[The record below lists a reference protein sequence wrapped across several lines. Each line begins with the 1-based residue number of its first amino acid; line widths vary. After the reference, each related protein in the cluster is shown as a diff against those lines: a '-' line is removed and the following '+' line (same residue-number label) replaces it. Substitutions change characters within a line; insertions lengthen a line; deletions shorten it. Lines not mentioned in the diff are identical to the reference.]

1 MPVKIPA
8 ALPAYQTLSNEN
20 VFVMSL
26 KRASQQDIRPLR
38 VIILNLMPTKI
49 ATETQILR
57 CLSNTPL
64 QIEVDFLQTVSHT
77 SKNTAQ
83 EHLDAFYKEFS
94 EIRTNYYDGMII
106 TGAPVEQMDFD
117 EVDYWS
123 ELCEILDWTRTHVYS
138 TMFICWAAQAGL
150 NYFYGVPKHKLPE
163 KRFGVYRHDVLVK
176 GESLLRGYDDIFYA
190 PHSRHTE
197 VYREDIEKVAN
208 LEILAESAEAGVYL
222 LQDKENRR
230 VFVTGHPEYDIETL
244 ATEYFRDLDKGLPIS
259 IPKNYFPD
267 DDPTKAPVVRWRSH
281 GTMLY
286 TNWLNYYVYEEVPF
300 DLEDTAKWL
309 PHMGEKAARG

>member
-1 MPVKIPA
+1 M
-8 ALPAYQTLSNEN
+8 
-20 VFVMSL
+20 
-26 KRASQQDIRPLR
+26 
-38 VIILNLMPTKI
+38 
-49 ATETQILR
+49 
-57 CLSNTPL
+57 
-64 QIEVDFLQTVSHT
+64 
-77 SKNTAQ
+77 
-83 EHLDAFYKEFS
+83 
-94 EIRTNYYDGMII
+94 
-106 TGAPVEQMDFD
+106 
-117 EVDYWS
+117 
-123 ELCEILDWTRTHVYS
+123 
-138 TMFICWAAQAGL
+138 
-150 NYFYGVPKHKLPE
+150 
-163 KRFGVYRHDVLVK
+163 
-176 GESLLRGYDDIFYA
+176 
-190 PHSRHTE
+190 
-197 VYREDIEKVAN
+197 DIEKVAN